1 MKRTLALALLGP
13 LLLSWNAETR
23 AQDWSREYET
33 TKISDRLYTFWR
45 RGIRNIFVVTDVGVI
60 ATDPI
65 SPETAEVYRAEIAK
79 VTDQPV
85 RYVIYSH
92 EHWDHVLGGRIFK
105 DEGAEFI
112 SHENCLKFFFRN
124 PNPDLVI
131 PDRTISGN
139 MRFSLGSESFQLRYL
154 GENHGD
160 CLLVFDF
167 PEERAIYLADL
178 ATDGFIGLGTLP
190 DYDIVEYLRSLREI
204 EAMDF
209 DLMIGAHGPARA
221 GKDAVVIRR
230 RWMET
235 IIEAV
240 GSELDAGTPVG
251 RNCRKVAFPRIRAPA
266 RLQIAVA
273 GLRAAHGPVPRDG
286 LVAAGSG
293 RGVRRA
299 RAAGSR
305 DDPPRHRA
313 VGGRC
318 AG

>member
-1 MKRTLALALLGP
+1 MKKTLLPALIGP
-13 LLLSWNAETR
+13 LLLTWSAGTL

-33 TKISDRLYTFWR
+33 TKISERLFTFWH
-45 RGIRNIFVVTDVGVI
+45 RGIRNIFVVTDDGVI

-65 SPETAEVYRAEIAK
+65 SPQAAEVYRAEIAK

-92 EHWDHVLGGRIFK
+92 EHWDHVLGGQIFR

-131 PDRTISGN
+131 PDRTVSGN
-139 MRFSLGSESFQLRYL
+139 TRFSLGGESFHLRYL

-178 ATDGFIGLGTLP
+178 ATDGFLGLGTMP
-190 DYDIVEYLRSLREI
+190 DYDIIEYLRSLREI

-235 IIEAV
+235 IIDAV
-240 GSELDAGTPVG
+240 GRELEAGTPVG
-251 RNCRKVAFPRIRAPA
+251 EIAGKLHFPEFEHLRGYESQLPAF
-266 RLQIAVA
+266 V
-273 GLRAAHGPVPRDG
+273 LRMAQFHEMGW
-286 LVAAGSG
+286 
-293 RGVRRA
+293 
-299 RAAGSR
+299 
-305 DDPPRHRA
+305 
-313 VGGRC
+313 
-318 AG
+318 

>member
-1 MKRTLALALLGP
+1 MFANLG
-13 LLLSWNAETR
+13 EVQ
-23 AQDWSREYET
+23 AQDWSKEYET
-33 TKISDRLYTFWR
+33 TKISDRLYTFWH
-45 RGIRNIFVVTDVGVI
+45 RGIRNIFVITDEGVI

-65 SPETAEVYRAEIAK
+65 SPDAAEVYRAEIAK

-85 RYVIYSH
+85 RYVVYSH
-92 EHWDHVLGGRIFK
+92 EHWDHVLGGQLFK

-139 MRFSLGSESFQLRYL
+139 TLFSLGRESFNLRYL

-178 ATDGFIGLGTLP
+178 ATAGFIGLGTMP
-190 DYDIVEYLRSLREI
+190 DYDIIEYLRSLREI

-240 GSELDAGTPVG
+240 GRELEAGTPVAAIAG
-251 RNCRKVAFPRIRAPA
+251 KLHFPEFEHLRGYQSQLPAF
-266 RLQIAVA
+266 V
-273 GLRAAHGPVPRDG
+273 LRMAQFHEMGW
-286 LVAAGSG
+286 
-293 RGVRRA
+293 
-299 RAAGSR
+299 
-305 DDPPRHRA
+305 
-313 VGGRC
+313 
-318 AG
+318 